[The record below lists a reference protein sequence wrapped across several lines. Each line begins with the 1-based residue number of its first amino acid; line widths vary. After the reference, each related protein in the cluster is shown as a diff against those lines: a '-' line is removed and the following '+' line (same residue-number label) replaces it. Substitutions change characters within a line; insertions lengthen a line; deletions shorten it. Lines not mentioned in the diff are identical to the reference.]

1 MTVNTDH
8 TRRDNEPDHSD
19 RRPDSTDSTGT
30 SGNETSGNGTSGST
44 GATASGTV
52 SGGKTTTAVEAA
64 PAHLREDVRDAE
76 ELRLPDYLQIEED
89 DADSRIAAK
98 LMAQGVRLN
107 KNGLIAPAVFWPSIL
122 LIGLIAVL
130 AILFQDTTGKVL
142 TSMNSWIV
150 HNLGWYYMLVIGGFV
165 FFSIGIGVSK
175 FGKIRLGDDGEEPEF
190 GLLSW
195 FAMLFAAGMGIGLV
209 FYGVGEPLTYATTTP
224 KPGWPTDG
232 VEQQHLAMAQTFI
245 HWGLHPWSI
254 YAVIGLA
261 LAYAIHRQGRPVSI
275 RWALE
280 PLLGDRVR
288 GWAGDLI
295 DILAVFGTVFGIATS
310 LGLGVQQISSGLQE
324 IGVVDTVDNTFLII
338 LITGITFLA
347 TLSVVSGVGAGIKWL
362 SNINLSVAGLLL
374 IAVLMLGPTLF
385 LFENFIESLGVYLA
399 NFFNLTFDAGAFTG
413 AEGAE
418 WNSAWTIF
426 YWGWWISWAPF
437 VGVFIA
443 RISRGRTV
451 REFIAGVLVVPS
463 LVGFFW
469 FSVLGGAGI
478 HQELFG
484 SGGLVDPQEGVVAE
498 KALFDVLSGLPM
510 GAIMSVLAIILVTV
524 FFITSSDSGSLVV
537 DMLASG
543 GHPNPPMWSRILFCA
558 LEGVIA
564 IGLLLAGGL
573 EALQAA
579 SLATALPFSI
589 VLILIALATI
599 QAFRKEDARQVAI
612 RRIIESKQMSE
623 YLTDEFDDVLGDKV
637 DDRVDSRIDYRLSA
651 TKNLFTRRDDRGQS
665 DVARRA
671 GEASSRQPGER

>member
-1 MTVNTDH
+1 M
-8 TRRDNEPDHSD
+8 S
-19 RRPDSTDSTGT
+19 ST
-30 SGNETSGNGTSGST
+30 
-44 GATASGTV
+44 
-52 SGGKTTTAVEAA
+52 
-64 PAHLREDVRDAE
+64 
-76 ELRLPDYLQIEED
+76 QEED
-89 DADSRIAAK
+89 QKVDHKVHDDDTDEVIVEK
-98 LMAQGVRLN
+98 LKRQGVR
-107 KNGLIAPAVFWPSIL
+107 IAKGGITPFVFWPS
-122 LIGLIAVL
+122 LIVVLAVAIIAIAAPEATGNALIAM
-130 AILFQDTTGKVL
+130 QG
-142 TSMNSWIV
+142 WIV
-150 HNLGWYYMLVIGGFV
+150 GTLGWWYMLVIAAFIAFALV
-165 FFSIGIGVSK
+165 IAFSKYGSIK
-175 FGKIRLGDDGEEPEF
+175 LGYDDDKPEF
-190 GLLSW
+190 SLLSW

-209 FYGVGEPLTYATTTP
+209 FYGVGEPLIYATTDP
-224 KPGWPTDG
+224 KPGWPEDQATRG
-232 VEQQHLAMAQTFI
+232 QLAMAQTFV
-245 HWGLHPWSI
+245 HWGLHPWAI

-261 LAYAIHRQGRPVSI
+261 LAYAVHRRGRPVSI

-280 PLLGDRVR
+280 PLLGDRVK
-288 GWAGDLI
+288 GWMGDVI
-295 DILAVFGTVFGIATS
+295 DNLAVFGTIFGIATS
-310 LGLGVQQISSGLQE
+310 LGLGVQQIATGLAE
-324 IGVVDTVDNTFLII
+324 LGVVGEADNRLLVI
-338 LITGITFLA
+338 LIVVITFLA
-347 TLSVVSGVGAGIKWL
+347 TLSVVSGLGAGIRWL
-362 SNINLSVAGLLL
+362 SNINLSLAGILL
-374 IAVLMLGPTLF
+374 ISVLLVGPTLF
-385 LFENFIESLGVYLA
+385 LFQNFIESIGVYLA
-399 NFFNLTFDAGAFTG
+399 NVLNMTFDVGAYTG
-413 AEGAE
+413 EEGAT
-418 WNSAWTIF
+418 WNASWTIF

-498 KALFDVLSGLPM
+498 KALFDMFSGLPM

-543 GHPNPPMWSRILFCA
+543 GHPNPPMWSRILFCV
-558 LEGVIA
+558 LEGAIA

-589 VLILIALATI
+589 VLILIALASV